1 MSLFT
6 FRRIPLYFDKISTRV
21 SLHDMTLVPF
31 MMIFFV
37 VLNVTISLSE
47 LKMPVLSYGVLG
59 VNIVSFLFMLALVA
73 REKEMSRYGFLNF
86 LYFFILI
93 GLTVVNVNDIRNAIY
108 NSVFIWLMLLIM
120 RYYRHRMEM
129 VVKCFAMAF
138 TVCVWINFV
147 HLVTHP
153 LLWLVDDYK
162 DATGYLFG
170 NNYNQMGCRMMV
182 ALASNVLCL
191 RYSRIWLVNMIL
203 LAAVIVGS
211 LAMVGSMTSL
221 SMILVFLVCCLL
233 PTSKLRLT
241 AICGLFAVF
250 LLFQIFVVFN
260 GRGLENNELAVYI
273 VEDVLKKDLT
283 FTYRTHMWESA
294 LKIIEESPIWGWGF
308 ADADWFKANMSAF
321 AIGPHN
327 FILSILIH
335 GGVILLGIYVM
346 ICGKVVKTIQPYFKR
361 KNMQLLLL
369 AVACLW
375 VMSLFEM
382 YPYTIMFYA
391 LALLY
396 YSHYVYDDADKRNLT
411 TV

>member
-6 FRRIPLYFDKISTRV
+6 FKRIPLYFDKISTRV
-21 SLHDMTLVPF
+21 SPHDMTLVPF
-31 MMIFFV
+31 MMIFCV

-73 REKEMSRYGFLNF
+73 REKVMSRYGFLNF
-86 LYFFILI
+86 LLFFILI

-129 VVKCFAMAF
+129 VIKCFAMAF

-191 RYSRIWLVNMIL
+191 RFSRLWLVNFIA
-203 LAAVIVGS
+203 LAIVIVAS

-241 AICGLFAVF
+241 AVCGLFVVF

-346 ICGKVVKTIQPYFKR
+346 ICGKVVKTVQPYFKR

-396 YSHYVYDDADKRNLT
+396 YSHYVYDDADKCNLT

>member
-1 MSLFT
+1 MSLF
-6 FRRIPLYFDKISTRV
+6 RLKRIPLYFDKVSTRV
-21 SLHDMTLVPF
+21 SLHDMTLLPF

-47 LKMPVLSYGVLG
+47 LKMPALSYGVLAI
-59 VNIVSFLFMLALVA
+59 NLVSFLFMLALVA
-73 REKEMSRYGFLNF
+73 REKKMSQYGFLNF
-86 LYFFILI
+86 LYLFILI

-120 RYYRHRMEM
+120 RYYRHRMDM
-129 VVKCFAMAF
+129 VIKCFTVAF
-138 TVCVWINFV
+138 TVSVWINFV

-191 RYSRIWLVNMIL
+191 RYSRIWLINFIA
-203 LAAVIVGS
+203 LAIVIIAS

-233 PTSKLRLT
+233 PTSKLRMT
-241 AICGLFAVF
+241 AICGLFVVF

-260 GRGLENNELAVYI
+260 GRGLENNGLAVYI

-294 LKIIEESPIWGWGF
+294 LKIMEESPIWGWGF

-335 GGVILLGIYVM
+335 GGVILLSIYIM
-346 ICGKVVKTIQPYFKR
+346 ICSKVVKTIMPYLKI

-396 YSHYVYDDADKRNLT
+396 YSHYVYADAEKSNLT

>member
-31 MMIFFV
+31 MMISCV

-59 VNIVSFLFMLALVA
+59 VNIVSFLFFLALVA

-86 LYFFILI
+86 LFFFILI

-129 VVKCFAMAF
+129 VIKCFAMAF

-162 DATGYLFG
+162 YATGYLFG

-191 RYSRIWLVNMIL
+191 RFSRIWLINFIA
-203 LAAVIVGS
+203 LAVVIVAS

-221 SMILVFLVCCLL
+221 SMILVFLLCCLL

-241 AICGLFAVF
+241 AVCGLFVVF

-294 LKIIEESPIWGWGF
+294 LNIIEESPIWGWGF

-335 GGVILLGIYVM
+335 GGVILLSIYVI
-346 ICGKVVKTIQPYFKR
+346 ICGKVVKTILPYFKI

-396 YSHYVYDDADKRNLT
+396 YSHYLNDDADKRSLT

>member
-1 MSLFT
+1 M
-6 FRRIPLYFDKISTRV
+6 
-21 SLHDMTLVPF
+21 
-31 MMIFFV
+31 
-37 VLNVTISLSE
+37 
-47 LKMPVLSYGVLG
+47 
-59 VNIVSFLFMLALVA
+59 
-73 REKEMSRYGFLNF
+73 
-86 LYFFILI
+86 
-93 GLTVVNVNDIRNAIY
+93 TVVNVNDIRNAIY
-108 NSVFIWLMLLIM
+108 NSVFIWFMLLIM

-129 VVKCFAMAF
+129 VVKCFAIAF

-170 NNYNQMGCRMMV
+170 NNYNQMGCRMMA
-182 ALASNVLCL
+182 ALASNLLCL
-191 RYSRIWLVNMIL
+191 RYSRIWLVNMIV
-203 LAAVIVGS
+203 LAIVIVAS

-346 ICGKVVKTIQPYFKR
+346 ICGKVVRTILPYFKR

-396 YSHYVYDDADKRNLT
+396 YSHYAYDDADKRNLT

>member
-6 FRRIPLYFDKISTRV
+6 FKRIPLYFDKISTRV
-21 SLHDMTLVPF
+21 SLHDMTLLPF
-31 MMIFFV
+31 VMIFFV
-37 VLNVTISLSE
+37 VVNVTISLSE

-86 LYFFILI
+86 LFFFILI

-129 VVKCFAMAF
+129 VIKCFAIAF

-191 RYSRIWLVNMIL
+191 RFSRLWLVNFIA
-203 LAAVIVGS
+203 LAIVIVAS

-241 AICGLFAVF
+241 AVCGLFVVF

-346 ICGKVVKTIQPYFKR
+346 ICGKVVKTVQPYFKR

>member
-6 FRRIPLYFDKISTRV
+6 FKRIPLYFDKISTRV
-21 SLHDMTLVPF
+21 SLHDMTLLPF
-31 MMIFFV
+31 VMIFFV

-108 NSVFIWLMLLIM
+108 NSIFIWLMLLIM

-346 ICGKVVKTIQPYFKR
+346 ICGKVVKTILPYFKR

>member
-1 MSLFT
+1 MSLF
-6 FRRIPLYFDKISTRV
+6 RLKRIPLYFDKVSTRV
-21 SLHDMTLVPF
+21 SLHDMTLLPF

-47 LKMPVLSYGVLG
+47 LKMPALSYGVLAI
-59 VNIVSFLFMLALVA
+59 NLVSFLFMLALVA
-73 REKEMSRYGFLNF
+73 REKKMSQYGFLNF
-86 LYFFILI
+86 LYLFILI

-120 RYYRHRMEM
+120 RYYRHRMDM
-129 VVKCFAMAF
+129 VIKCFTVAF
-138 TVCVWINFV
+138 TVCVLINFV

-191 RYSRIWLVNMIL
+191 RYSRIWLINFIA
-203 LAAVIVGS
+203 LAIVIIAS

-233 PTSKLRLT
+233 PTSKLRMT
-241 AICGLFAVF
+241 AICGLFVVF

-260 GRGLENNELAVYI
+260 GRGLENNGLAVYI

-335 GGVILLGIYVM
+335 GGVILLSIYIM
-346 ICGKVVKTIQPYFKR
+346 ICSKVVKTIMPYLKI

-396 YSHYVYDDADKRNLT
+396 YSHYVYADADKTNLM

>member
-6 FRRIPLYFDKISTRV
+6 FKRIPLYFDKISTRV
-21 SLHDMTLVPF
+21 SLHDMTLLPF
-31 MMIFFV
+31 VMIFFV

-86 LYFFILI
+86 LFFFILI

-129 VVKCFAMAF
+129 VIKCFAIAF

-191 RYSRIWLVNMIL
+191 RFSRLWLVNFIA
-203 LAAVIVGS
+203 LAIVIVAS

-241 AICGLFAVF
+241 AVCGLFVVF

-346 ICGKVVKTIQPYFKR
+346 ICSKVVKTIQPYFKK

-382 YPYTIMFYA
+382 YPYTVMFYA

-396 YSHYVYDDADKRNLT
+396 YSHYAYEESDKHALT
-411 TV
+411 TE

>member
-6 FRRIPLYFDKISTRV
+6 FKRIPLYFDKISTRV
-21 SLHDMTLVPF
+21 SLHDMTLLPF
-31 MMIFFV
+31 VMIFFV

-47 LKMPVLSYGVLG
+47 LKMPVLSYGVLA

-108 NSVFIWLMLLIM
+108 NSIFIWFMLLTM

-129 VVKCFAMAF
+129 VLKCFPIAF

-162 DATGYLFG
+162 GATGYLFG
-170 NNYNQMGCRMMV
+170 NNYNQMGCRMMA
-182 ALASNVLCL
+182 ALASNLLCL
-191 RYSRIWLVNMIL
+191 RYSRIWLVNMIV
-203 LAAVIVGS
+203 LAIVIVAS

-308 ADADWFKANMSAF
+308 ADADWFKANMTAF

-335 GGVILLGIYVM
+335 GGVILLSIYIMV
-346 ICGKVVKTIQPYFKR
+346 CSKVFKTIHPYLKI

-382 YPYTIMFYA
+382 YPYTIMFYV

-411 TV
+411 TE